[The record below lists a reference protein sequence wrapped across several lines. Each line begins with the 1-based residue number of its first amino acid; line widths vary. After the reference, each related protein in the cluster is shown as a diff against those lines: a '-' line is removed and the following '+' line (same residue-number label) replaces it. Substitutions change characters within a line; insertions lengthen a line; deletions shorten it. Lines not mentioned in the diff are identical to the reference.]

1 MRTLTLTLARTLTLT
16 LTLPKE
22 LVCGPMVAA
31 AREGRDLV
39 AALANYTTSF
49 FYPTLEQAR
58 G

>member
-1 MRTLTLTLARTLTLT
+1 
-16 LTLPKE
+16 
-22 LVCGPMVAA
+22 MVAA

-39 AALANYTTSF
+39 AALGNYTTSF